1 MKSRIPDIQLGDVQA
16 LRQHFKALEK
26 LQGTDVPRIRRNI
39 DQLEAFSLK
48 ALKNQL
54 NDDNKKS
61 QNQISK
67 MKKNYEDLQKQIDTL
82 NLKITKVQGEVD
94 GLKEQFTNEDLE
106 RINEIQ
112 SSLDDKLNECDRDVN
127 GDKAERDRSTADRSS
142 RGLENEKVRSL

>member
-1 MKSRIPDIQLGDVQA
+1 MKSRIPDIQLDDVQQ
-16 LRQHFKALEK
+16 LRQHFKSLEK

-82 NLKITKVQGEVD
+82 NLKITKVTGEVD
-94 GLKEQFTNEDLE
+94 SVKVQFTNDDLE
-106 RINEIQ
+106 RTNEIQ
-112 SSLDDKLNECDRDVN
+112 
-127 GDKAERDRSTADRSS
+127 
-142 RGLENEKVRSL
+142 